1 MQPQSQA
8 RRREEKVG
16 GPGWPGNEAY
26 WHIGVSLSASQPMV
40 SPEKHDESRYTPI
53 TRGGHLP

>member
-26 WHIGVSLSASQPMV
+26 WSEPECVPTMV